1 MVSFLCEF
9 LGINLK
15 KLHDLGGN
23 IFMKSYQKYKVLL
36 CFVGNMLSGNKAN
49 HETSLCLMHIRLRT
63 AAFTNYFEGLE
74 QERKRKSRSYC

>member
-15 KLHDLGGN
+15 KLQDLGGN

-36 CFVGNMLSGNKAN
+36 CFVGNKAN
-49 HETSLCLMHIRLRT
+49 HEASLCLMHIRLRT
-63 AAFTNYFEGLE
+63 TAFTNYFLGLE
-74 QERKRKSRSYC
+74 QERKRKSRSCC